1 MVVFCCRKGEF
12 MDNKFENLR
21 SKFPNFIYRGYD
33 VSYDNEDM
41 VIEYHY
47 EITGLVTFNP
57 VTKIPLKVINLQD
70 KNKKF
75 IDFLVFHIGLIEL
88 ISYWKCTCSPNV
100 IIEAGYLDKT
110 QIDWFKKLYF
120 YGLGEFFYVNDIATD
135 IDNFMHIKVVGS
147 KPEKF
152 ILNYQGQGNLIA
164 IGGGKDSVVT
174 LELLKDLY
182 DDNTT
187 FIINPKAVTLACS
200 KAAGYDEDKTVGVIR
215 QIDKELIRLN
225 QEGYLNGHT
234 PFSSLVAFLS
244 YLVAY
249 LTDKKYIVLSN
260 ESSANEPT
268 VLGTKVNH
276 QYSKTYEFE
285 NDFNNYTKT
294 YFNIDIKYFSL
305 LRPLNEL
312 QIAMFFSK
320 YENYHAIFKSCNVG
334 SKTEPW
340 DWCGNCPKCLFVYTI
355 LSPFIDHD
363 KLINIF
369 HEDLFAKENLLTI
382 FLELLG
388 YSETKPFECV
398 GTYSEVR
405 YAVNLTIKKILKQGS
420 SLPFLLNYYY
430 DNYYSEKLESNLLL
444 NYNEE
449 NNLDDLFAKIVR
461 RSLNDVSGDYSKVGK

>member
-12 MDNKFENLR
+12 MENKFEKLR
-21 SKFPNFIYRGYD
+21 KEFPDFIYHGYD
-33 VSYDNEDM
+33 VSYDEEYM

-47 EITGLVTFNP
+47 EIKGLTFFNP
-57 VTKIPLKVINLQD
+57 ITKIPLKVINWQN
-70 KNKKF
+70 KNKEF
-75 IDFLVFHIGLIEL
+75 IDFLVFHVGLVEL

-100 IIEAGYLDKT
+100 IIEADYLDKT
-110 QIDWFKKLYF
+110 QIEWFKKLYF
-120 YGLGEFFYVNDIATD
+120 YGLGEFFYVNNIEIS
-135 IDNFMHIKVVGS
+135 IDDFMYITTNDEKVN
-147 KPEKF
+147 EF
-152 ILNYQGQGNLIA
+152 NLNYHGTGNLIA
-164 IGGGKDSVVT
+164 IGGGKDSVVS
-174 LELLKDLY
+174 LELLKDMY
-182 DDNTT
+182 EDNTT
-187 FIINPKAVTLACS
+187 FIINPKKVTKECS
-200 KAAGYDEDKTVGVIR
+200 NIAGYHEDKMIGVIR
-215 QIDKELIRLN
+215 KIDSELIRLN
-225 QEGYLNGHT
+225 KEGYLNGHT

-260 ESSANEPT
+260 ESSANEAT

-285 NDFNNYTKT
+285 NDFNNYTKR

-312 QIAMFFSK
+312 QIAMLFAQ

-334 SKTEPW
+334 SKQEPW

-355 LSPFIDHD
+355 LSPFLDRD

-369 HEDLFAKENLLTI
+369 HDNLFTKENLLTT

-388 YSETKPFECV
+388 YGETKPFECV

-405 YAVNLTIKKILKQGS
+405 YAVSLTINNLLDKKIPLPYLLK
-420 SLPFLLNYYY
+420 YYY
-430 DNYYSEKLESNLLL
+430 EKYPLENLNNNLLM

-449 NNLDDLFAKIVR
+449 NNLDDLFTKIVKGA
-461 RSLNDVSGDYSKVGK
+461 LENVSNNYSKVGK